1 MNIRLPSLPA
11 KPGVA
16 KPGSAKPGVVSTPR
30 HRLHALLRPESIAVF
45 GASEEQGSTGWRI
58 LENLLESNFTG
69 KVHAI
74 DPAGGSVFGHP
85 RLSSLSELDK
95 PADLAVMAVPHT
107 GVAALL
113 PQLAQAGTRHAL
125 WLTDFAG
132 ETPPEVA
139 RSNGALAQKLGI
151 SLLGADSLGLAHS
164 AVRLN
169 LLASNAQVKAGGI
182 ALISQSSAVL
192 SALLDSAQ
200 GNGVGLSTV
209 VDTGT
214 ESGIDQADILD
225 YLAFDGNTRS
235 IALFVGGVRNP
246 RRFLSA
252 LRAAARIK
260 PVVVLM
266 GGYGEDQARRK
277 PGARTRLTHAENLTS
292 KEKTLHVALERSGAV
307 IVDSFGELFAT
318 LEWLNDNRHVHG
330 NRLAVV
336 SNGGG
341 LAMLAE
347 DACYRH
353 GVTVT
358 TPSDETRGKLALP
371 ATAGPSMYRYG
382 RTTPKASDEAGEEPF
397 NPMVNLGLSCT
408 PGQAAEALREVS
420 ADPQV
425 DAVLG
430 VFQSTLACDAS
441 SLATA
446 ILAGK
451 APTPMLLALVGDADA
466 RRGAEL
472 LTKNFSVFRTP
483 EDAVRAFAVLA
494 QYQRS
499 QQRLLETPGPAR
511 GAGPFD
517 EARIEALLA
526 QAVEAGQPM
535 LNQLASNEVL
545 AACGIP
551 VPTTRIARDIDEAAR
566 LATDI
571 GYPVVLKVQSQEVVH
586 KSDVGGVWL
595 DLRTEDEL
603 RSAAR
608 TIESRLAAM
617 EPPPALDG
625 FLLQPMM
632 PRRHGREV
640 LVGASHDPDFGPVIH
655 FGAGGVTVELTD
667 DTALALPPLNEAL
680 AGELIDRTRIARLLA
695 SHHGVPA
702 AHREALIDVLLA
714 VSALL
719 TRFPAVQAMDINPL
733 LVSPDGVIAL
743 DARIRLD
750 LEAPARDHRYR
761 HLAIHPYPVE
771 AERRFMARPAR
782 PAAPPPAT
790 GAGAVSVPAGAATA
804 GAVAPAG
811 GSMAADDTGAAPT
824 AGAMPSTETADED
837 AGTPMLMRPIR
848 PDDAERL
855 KVFFDQLSAESRLWR
870 FLHPIRVMSPQMV
883 ARFSQVDYDR
893 DMALVAVEDGLGP
906 DAPLIGVARYF
917 REPNE
922 SRCEFAIVVAD
933 SWQGRGV
940 AKVLMQH
947 LIDTARANGLDTMI
961 GLVHG
966 NNTKM
971 LSFMRRLGFSIVK
984 DPDEPELRQTTLHI
998 PPPLPTPPR

>member
-1 MNIRLPSLPA
+1 MNTASPPSQP
-11 KPGVA
+11 
-16 KPGSAKPGVVSTPR
+16 AKPGVVSTPR
-30 HRLHALLRPESIAVF
+30 HRLHALLRPESVAVF
-45 GASEEQGSTGWRI
+45 GASEEAGSTGWRI

-74 DPAGGSVFGHP
+74 NPGGGSVFGHP
-85 RLSSLSELDK
+85 CLPDLAALDK
-95 PADLAVMAVPHT
+95 APDLAVMAVPHT
-107 GVAALL
+107 EVAGLL
-113 PQLAQAGTRHAL
+113 SELAKAGTRHAL
-125 WLTDFAG
+125 WLTDFHG

-139 RSNGALAQKLGI
+139 RSNGALAQRLGI
-151 SLLGADSLGLAHS
+151 SLLGADSLGLVHS

-169 LLASNAQVKAGGI
+169 LLASNAQVKPGGI

-235 IALFVGGVRNP
+235 IALFVGGVRDP

-252 LRAAARIK
+252 LRAAARLK

-266 GGYGEDQARRK
+266 GGHGEDQARRK

-292 KEKTLHVALERSGAV
+292 KQKTLHAALERSGAV

-318 LEWLNDNRHVHG
+318 LEWLNDNRTVQG

-347 DACYRH
+347 DACHRH
-353 GVTVT
+353 GVMVA
-358 TPSDETRGKLALP
+358 TPGEDTRDKLALP

-382 RTTPKASDEAGEEPF
+382 RTTPKAGDETGDEPV
-397 NPMVNLGLSCT
+397 NPMINLGLSCT
-408 PGQAAEALREVS
+408 PERGAEALRQVV

-430 VFQSTLACDAS
+430 IFQSTLACDAS
-441 SLATA
+441 SLANA

-451 APTPMLLALVGDADA
+451 APNPMLLALVGDADA

-472 LTKNFSVFRTP
+472 LTKDFSVFRTP

-499 QQRLLETPGPAR
+499 QQRLLETPAPSR
-511 GAGPFD
+511 EAGRFD
-517 EARIEALLA
+517 EARIGELLA
-526 QAVEAGQPM
+526 QAVAAGSPM

-551 VPTTRIARDIDEAAR
+551 VPPTRIARDIDEAVR
-566 LATDI
+566 LAAEI

-595 DLRTEDEL
+595 DLRNEEEL
-603 RSAAR
+603 RAAAR
-608 TIESRLAAM
+608 AIESRLAAM
-617 EPPPALDG
+617 TPPPALDG

-655 FGAGGVTVELTD
+655 FGAGGVTVELID
-667 DTALALPPLNEAL
+667 DTALALPPLNAAL
-680 AGELIDRTRIARLLA
+680 AGELIDRTRISRLLA
-695 SHHGVPA
+695 SHHGEPA
-702 AHREALIDVLLA
+702 ANREALVDVLLA

-733 LVSPDGVIAL
+733 LVSPEGVIAL

-750 LEAPARDHRYR
+750 LAAPTRDHRYR

-782 PAAPPPAT
+782 PPAT
-790 GAGAVSVPAGAATA
+790 TGQNTGTGTGAAAST
-804 GAVAPAG
+804 
-811 GSMAADDTGAAPT
+811 AAPT
-824 AGAMPSTETADED
+824 APTPPTAGAAGAGTAARATASSGTGAEPEAGADSSGPE

-855 KVFFDQLSAESRLWR
+855 KRFFGELSAESRLWR

-922 SRCEFAIVVAD
+922 SRCEFAIVVQD

-971 LSFMRRLGFSIVK
+971 LNFMRRLGFHIVK
-984 DPDEPELRQTTLHI
+984 DPDEPELRQTTLYI
-998 PPPLPTPPR
+998 PPLPEPPAADSA